1 MLSTIMNLLR
11 RKNLEKKKKLSQ
23 LNSCS
28 SRESQL
34 FGKRIWKKK
43 KKKKQR
49 RRGLEEL
56 KGQVYLR
63 EIRLEEEMFKKENWK
78 VNTVKVY

>member
-1 MLSTIMNLLR
+1 MNLLEKKLGKKQNTHEHKKKHKVNLMLSTIMNLLR

-43 KKKKQR
+43 KKKKNK
-49 RRGLEEL
+49 EE
-56 KGQVYLR
+56 GG
-63 EIRLEEEMFKKENWK
+63 
-78 VNTVKVY
+78 